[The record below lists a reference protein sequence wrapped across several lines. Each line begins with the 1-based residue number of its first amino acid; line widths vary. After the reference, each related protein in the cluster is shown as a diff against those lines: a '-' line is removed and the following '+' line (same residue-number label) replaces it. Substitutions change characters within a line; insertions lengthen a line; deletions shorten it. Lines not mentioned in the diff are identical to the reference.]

1 MRLYARSTVHNM
13 PRILRSFTHIAPCAQ
28 PFQQSKGAAAPD
40 STAMKDNEDKKDSQR
55 KEAKIKKHD
64 KAGKTKKATHEGV
77 SVSVASYVN
86 FQVSQLNRGMI
97 VASSSWPNRK

>member
-1 MRLYARSTVHNM
+1 M

-28 PFQQSKGAAAPD
+28 PFQQSRGGAAPD
-40 STAMKDNEDKKDSQR
+40 STAMKDKTKDKKDSQR

-64 KAGKTKKATHEGV
+64 KACKTKKATHEGV
-77 SVSVASYVN
+77 SASVPSYVI
-86 FQVSQLNRGMI
+86 FQVSQLDRGLC